1 MHYFHQ
7 MLVSK
12 ELGGAG
18 LIALQLAAALRERV
32 PESYA
37 WIPGEG
43 PAATKALEMGIVY
56 RQYDPA
62 KAFAP
67 SKIQGALCNWR
78 IGRLLRPYH
87 PGLVHVHSPLY
98 YGALSYGLKISRLKS
113 VVHVQIEEEKEGLRW
128 ALKKP
133 PDVIITC
140 ARFLVEHVRSILP
153 DHCQRTQSIVAI
165 PNAVDTSRF
174 CPGDKR
180 AAKLQVGAP
189 PQIPLVLMAA
199 NLASH
204 KGQATTLRAAAILKE
219 KGVVAHFWFAGVER
233 GGGKEYTARLQTL
246 ACDLGVAEQVQ
257 FLGHRRDIP
266 DLLRAA
272 DCFVLPSTMEGLPL
286 SILEA
291 QASGTPV
298 IAAPTAGIPEV
309 VSDGKTGFLV
319 TADNAAGYAQHL
331 FYLLQNQALYT
342 QITDDAYAIAVREYS
357 WKTYVERVWDV
368 YQMLV
373 QN

>member
-1 MHYFHQ
+1 

-32 PESYA
+32 LESCA

-43 PAATKALEMGIVY
+43 PASEKAKEMGVSCH
-56 RQYDPA
+56 QYDPTQ
-62 KAFAP
+62 AFTP
-67 SKIQGALCNWR
+67 SKIQLALCNWKV
-78 IGRLLRPYH
+78 GRLLRPH
-87 PGLVHVHSPLY
+87 RPGLIHVHSPFV
-98 YGALSYGLKISRLKS
+98 YGALSLGFKISQLKS
-113 VVHVQIEEEKEGLRW
+113 VVHIHLEEEKEGLRW

-153 DHCQRTQSIVAI
+153 EHCQRTQSIVAI
-165 PNAVDTSRF
+165 PNAVDTNRF
-174 CPGDKR
+174 HPGDKL

-189 PQIPLVLMAA
+189 LQIPLVLMAA
-199 NLASH
+199 NLAPH
-204 KGQATTLRAAAILKE
+204 KGQATALRAAAILKE
-219 KGVVAHFWFAGVER
+219 KGVIAHFWFAGVER
-233 GGGKEYTARLQTL
+233 GGGKEYTAYLQTL
-246 ACDLGVAEQVQ
+246 ACDLGVAEQVR
-257 FLGHRRDIP
+257 FLGHRRDMP

-272 DCFVLPSTMEGLPL
+272 DFFVLPSTMEGLPL

-309 VSDGKTGFLV
+309 VIDGKTGFLV
-319 TADNAAGYAQHL
+319 AADKADGYAQHL
-331 FYLLQNQALYT
+331 HYFLRNQSLYS
-342 QITDDAYAIAVREYS
+342 QIAEDAYAMIMRECS

-368 YQMLV
+368 YQILM

>member
-1 MHYFHQ
+1 

-18 LIALQLAAALRERV
+18 FIALQLAAALRERV
-32 PESYA
+32 PESFV

-43 PAATKALEMGIVY
+43 PAATKAKEMGVACY
-56 RQYDPA
+56 QYDPA
-62 KAFAP
+62 QAFTP
-67 SKIQGALCNWR
+67 SKIQFALCNWKV
-78 IGRLLRPYH
+78 GRLLRSH
-87 PGLVHVHSPLY
+87 RPGLIHVHSPVF
-98 YGALSYGLKISRLKS
+98 YGALSLGFKISQLKS
-113 VVHVQIEEEKEGLRW
+113 IVHVHLEEEKEGLRW

-153 DHCQRTQSIVAI
+153 EHCQRTQSIVAI

-174 CPGDKR
+174 QPGDKR

-189 PQIPLVLMAA
+189 PHIPLVLMAA
-199 NLASH
+199 NLAPH
-204 KGQATTLRAAAILKE
+204 KGQATALRAAAILKE
-219 KGVVAHFWFAGVER
+219 KGVIAHFWFAGVER
-233 GGGKEYTARLQTL
+233 GGGKEYSAHLQTL
-246 ACDLGVAEQVQ
+246 ACDLGVADQLQ

-309 VSDGKTGFLV
+309 VIDGKTGFLV
-319 TADNAAGYAQHL
+319 AADNAAGYAQHL

-342 QITDDAYAIAVREYS
+342 HITDDAYAIAVREYS
-357 WKTYVERVWDV
+357 WKTYIERVWGV
-368 YQMLV
+368 YQMLM